1 VDESR
6 YRLKGGKKL
15 RTGDTSGS
23 CVASAA
29 RWMLKNQ
36 QTLKTV
42 KIVGIGPGH
51 KDYILPIAYKA
62 VEAADFMI
70 GAKRHLEI
78 FSSYNKETYCY
89 DNNLEEVVNKINEN
103 RRTKNVIIL
112 VSGDP
117 GFYSLLD
124 FIQDRVGKE
133 AVEVIPGIS
142 SFQYFFSQLNRSYK
156 EYKLLS
162 LHGRKIDLQQSLLE
176 GKGIFLLT
184 DHKHTPLEI
193 AKKLMSLGFGN
204 YKMAVG
210 ENLSYENERIEE
222 GRVQD
227 FADKDFQNLSV
238 VVISDDLG

>member
-1 VDESR
+1 MNT
-6 YRLKGGKKL
+6 K
-15 RTGDTSGS
+15 
-23 CVASAA
+23 
-29 RWMLKNQ
+29 
-36 QTLKTV
+36 KTV

-62 VEAADFMI
+62 VEAVDLII
-70 GAKRHLEI
+70 GARRHLEI
-78 FSSYNKETYCY
+78 FSTYNKETYCY
-89 DNNLEEVVNKINEN
+89 DNNLEDVVSKINET
-103 RRTKNVIIL
+103 RSTKNIMIL

-124 FIQDRVGKE
+124 FIQKRIGKE

-162 LHGRKIDLQQSLLE
+162 LHGRNIDLHQSLLE

-193 AKKLMSLGFGN
+193 AKNLMSLGFGN

-222 GRVQD
+222 GCVQD
-227 FADKDFQNLSV
+227 FVDKDFQNLCV
-238 VVISDDLG
+238 VVINNDLE

>member
-1 VDESR
+1 MN
-6 YRLKGGKKL
+6 
-15 RTGDTSGS
+15 T
-23 CVASAA
+23 
-29 RWMLKNQ
+29 M
-36 QTLKTV
+36 KTV

-78 FSSYNKETYCY
+78 FSDYNKETYCY
-89 DNNLEEVVNKINEN
+89 DNNLEEVVNKINET
-103 RRTKNVIIL
+103 RSTKNVIVL

-133 AVEVIPGIS
+133 VVEVIPGIS
-142 SFQYFFSQLNRSYK
+142 SFQYFFSKLNRSYK

-162 LHGRKIDLQQSLLE
+162 LHGRNIDLRQSLQE
-176 GKGIFLLT
+176 DKGMFLLT
-184 DHKHTPLEI
+184 DSKHTPSEI
-193 AKKLMSLGFGN
+193 AKALITLGFGN

-227 FADKDFQNLSV
+227 FADRGFQNLCV
-238 VVISDDLG
+238 VVINNEMG